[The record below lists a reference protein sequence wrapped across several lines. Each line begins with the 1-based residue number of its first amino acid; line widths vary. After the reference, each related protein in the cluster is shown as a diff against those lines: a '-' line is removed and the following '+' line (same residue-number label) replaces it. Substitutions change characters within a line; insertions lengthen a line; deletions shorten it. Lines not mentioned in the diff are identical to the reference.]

1 MEAASSSSPT
11 GVPEGDGG
19 DGADGKGVRFTAS
32 AAGAGLRVLDAVRL
46 LGPSLAKLCDM
57 GGNSTNN
64 TNNNNNNKDAGTTVA
79 SSLCAS
85 VHCVT
90 VKNTA
95 RVLESLAVA
104 VDNDPN
110 DDNHRPPDA
119 RVAPVTADVFWA
131 VCLLAHFASA
141 YKTVT
146 KRWALP

>member
-46 LGPSLAKLCDM
+46 LGPSLAKLCNM
-57 GGNSTNN
+57 GRNSTNN
-64 TNNNNNNKDAGTTVA
+64 TNNKDAGTTVA

-110 DDNHRPPDA
+110 DDDHRPPDA

-131 VCLLAHFASA
+131 VCHLAPFASA